1 MDNEREITEPITNPI
16 EITVYTSATLWPTFN
31 DFWNLYDYKK
41 SRPAALRAWNKIK
54 HDEKVKLM
62 GVVVDYLRSTPDKKY
77 RKHPSTWL
85 NQECWNDE
93 ITIKDETGGQISEAA
108 KEEVLRACGLI

>member
-1 MDNEREITEPITNPI
+1 MNNLREITEPIENPI
-16 EITVYTSATLWPTFN
+16 KITRYSEATLWPTFD

-41 SRPAALRAWNKIK
+41 SKPTALKAWNKIP
-54 HDEKVKLM
+54 HETKVKIM
-62 GVVVDYLRSTPDKKY
+62 GVIPDYLRATPEKKY

-93 ITIKDETGGQISEAA
+93 IEANEPGISDHA
-108 KEEVLRACGLI
+108 KEEILRASGLI